1 MVDTAARQSTQNKTY
16 MTLADF
22 LSTSANQP
30 VEIVNGEMVVIMSPT
45 QRPHIR
51 IAHRLYHAIYNFVQ
65 AHQLGSV
72 WMETAYILS
81 ADERNDWVLGARVPD
96 ISFIAAQRMKKHD
109 EQYGSEGPWRL
120 APDLAVEIVSPTDRY
135 TDVTQK
141 VIDYLQYGVRL
152 VWVIDP
158 KTRTIRVHSQD
169 DPDGSVLGEADQ
181 LTGAEVFESWTMP
194 VKDILDQSADE

>member
-30 VEIVNGEMVVIMSPT
+30 VEIVNGEMVIMSPT

>member
-1 MVDTAARQSTQNKTY
+1 MVDAATTQSTPNKTY

-22 LSTSANQP
+22 LTASADQL
-30 VEIVNGEMVVIMSPT
+30 VEIVNGEMVVMSPT

-65 AHQLGSV
+65 AHQLGAV

-96 ISFIAAQRMKKHD
+96 ISFIAAQRIKKHD
-109 EQYGSEGPWRL
+109 EQYGTDGPWRL

-135 TDVTQK
+135 TDVIQK
-141 VIDYLQYGVRL
+141 VMDYLQYGVRL

-158 KTRTIRVHSQD
+158 KTCTIRVHSQD
-169 DPDGSVLGEADQ
+169 DPDGRVLGEAAQ
-181 LTGAEVFESWTMP
+181 LTGADVLEGWTFK
-194 VKDILDQSADE
+194 VKDVLDQPEA